1 MSKVYLLDLI
11 KNVSPMLLKL
21 LSHFTIHTHRSSTI
35 DLSRAR
41 YSFPFLWTVFGRGFL
56 HLYVLQNLNKSITG
70 SRHMSKVVVLEVN
83 SLCCMCWS
91 MLTKTKSPAVF
102 KGGMLLKTSVVQPQ
116 SYPGINAKPAVSRRY
131 TMFSEL
137 HLHNNNNNNNNSKL
151 NRYLTSA
158 KLHCN
163 KKVSLQSFLV
173 AYICLSAFE
182 QQEMTNWS
190 AQPLR

>member
-1 MSKVYLLDLI
+1 MFLPCFSNCSLI
-11 KNVSPMLLKL
+11 SR
-21 LSHFTIHTHRSSTI
+21 IHTHRSSTI

-41 YSFPFLWTVFGRGFL
+41 YSFPFLWTVFGRGSL
-56 HLYVLQNLNKSITG
+56 HLYVLQNLNKSIAG

-83 SLCCMCWS
+83 PSAVCVGQC
-91 MLTKTKSPAVF
+91 SPNKITSCFQRRHIV
-102 KGGMLLKTSVVQPQ
+102 KTSVVQPQ

-137 HLHNNNNNNNNSKL
+137 HLHNNNNNTTTAVSL

-158 KLHCN
+158 KHHCN